1 MQQVNGHGYDSSDE
15 VLGKAFDLRLMR
27 RLLRFLLP
35 YRSLFLVCTLLTL
48 IVAGIQL
55 VLPYLTKTAIDSFLT
70 LPKAVVTLSEAPAG
84 GAPIAL
90 GEARYLIDLR
100 DIDPEIRG
108 EWEAAGALSAKR
120 YLYVSDDSEE
130 AQIVSRNPDAF
141 TPVPGGFI
149 AGETVLRALPPGDV
163 IALRGRAIVGVM
175 RLAAVFAVALL
186 ARFLF
191 GVLQVYLLQ
200 LTGQR
205 VMYDMRR
212 QIFGHVLR
220 LPVRY
225 FDRTP
230 VGRLVTRV
238 TNDVAAINE
247 MVTSML
253 VNLFR
258 DAFLLIGVMAI
269 MFQLEWRLAL
279 AVLALFPFIVVA
291 AFQFRNRV
299 RAAYREVRRRI
310 AQLNAYLQESIS
322 GMRIIQIFVQEH
334 KANERFSGINTQK
347 YNADVRQLLT
357 FAVFRPLMSFL
368 SWFAVAVVV
377 WYGGMNV
384 LRAGLSLGA
393 LAAFI
398 QYVRM
403 LFEPILHLSEGYNV
417 LQAAMAASERIFLLL
432 DETEEDRGGGRT
444 LSAVRG
450 EIEFR
455 DVWFAYNENEW
466 VLKGVTFKAA
476 PGERMAIVGP
486 TGSGK
491 TTIIRLLLRLY
502 PIQKG
507 QILLDGVPI
516 DALDLETL
524 RSAMAVVLQDV
535 FLFAGDILDNIRLHD
550 ADITEEDATEAGR
563 YVNADF
569 VEELPEGYRTEVKER
584 GVTLSVGER
593 QLLSFARAVAFKP
606 RVLVLD
612 EATASID
619 SHTEDLIQRSLHKI
633 MEGRTSI
640 VIAHRLSTVREA
652 DRIIVLHK
660 GKLVEQGTHQTL
672 LTLNGLYAALHELQ
686 FTSTGR
692 SSENHA

>member
-1 MQQVNGHGYDSSDE
+1 VNGHAYDPSDE

-35 YRSLFLVCTLLTL
+35 YRSLFSVCILLTL
-48 IVAGIQL
+48 VVAGIQL

-70 LPKAVVTLSEAPAG
+70 LPAAVVTLSEAPVG
-84 GAPIAL
+84 GSPIAL
-90 GEARYLIDLR
+90 GEDRYLIDLQE
-100 DIDPEIRG
+100 IGPEIRR
-108 EWEAAGALSAKR
+108 EWEATGALSAKR

-149 AGETVLRALPPGDV
+149 ADEAALRVLPPGDV

-175 RLAAVFAVALL
+175 RLAAVFAVGLL
-186 ARFLF
+186 VRFLF

-212 QIFGHVLR
+212 RIFGHVLR

-377 WYGGMNV
+377 WYGGHNV
-384 LRAGLSLGA
+384 LRASLSLGA
-393 LAAFI
+393 LVAFI

-417 LQAAMAASERIFLLL
+417 LQAAMASSERIFLLL
-432 DETEEDRGGGRT
+432 DETEEDRGGGRI
-444 LSAVRG
+444 LEAVRG

-455 DVWFAYNENEW
+455 DVWFAYNEDEW

-476 PGERMAIVGP
+476 PGERVAIVGP

-491 TTIIRLLLRLY
+491 TTIIRLLLRMY

-516 DALDLETL
+516 DALELEML

-535 FLFAGDILDNIRLHD
+535 FLFAGDIMDNIRLHE
-550 ADITEEDATEAGR
+550 DIEEEHAIEAAR
-563 YVNADF
+563 FVNADF
-569 VEELPEGYRTEVKER
+569 VEALPDGYRTEVKER

-619 SHTEDLIQRSLHKI
+619 SHTEDLVQRSLHKI

-640 VIAHRLSTVREA
+640 VIAHRLSTIREA

-660 GKLVEQGTHQTL
+660 GRLVEQGTHQAL
-672 LTLNGLYAALHELQ
+672 LTLNGLYAALHDLQ
-686 FTSTGR
+686 FAATDR

>member
-1 MQQVNGHGYDSSDE
+1 MNGHAYDPSDE

-35 YRSLFLVCTLLTL
+35 YRSLFSVCILLTL
-48 IVAGIQL
+48 VVAGIQL

-70 LPKAVVTLSEAPAG
+70 LPAAVVTLSEAPVG
-84 GAPIAL
+84 GSPIAL
-90 GEARYLIDLR
+90 GEDRYLIDLQE
-100 DIDPEIRG
+100 IGPEIRR
-108 EWEAAGALSAKR
+108 EWEATGALSAKR

-149 AGETVLRALPPGDV
+149 ADEAALRVLPPGDV

-175 RLAAVFAVALL
+175 RLAAVFAVGLL
-186 ARFLF
+186 VRFLF

-212 QIFGHVLR
+212 RIFGHVLR

-322 GMRIIQIFVQEH
+322 GTRIIQIFVQEH

-377 WYGGMNV
+377 WYGGHNV
-384 LRAGLSLGA
+384 LRASLSLGA
-393 LAAFI
+393 LVAFI

-417 LQAAMAASERIFLLL
+417 LQAAMASSERIFLLL
-432 DETEEDRGGGRT
+432 DETEEDRGGGRI
-444 LSAVRG
+444 LEAVRG

-455 DVWFAYNENEW
+455 DVWFAYNEDEW

-476 PGERMAIVGP
+476 PGERVAIVGP

-491 TTIIRLLLRLY
+491 TTIIRLLLRMY

-516 DALDLETL
+516 DALELEML

-535 FLFAGDILDNIRLHD
+535 FLFAGDIMDNIRLHE
-550 ADITEEDATEAGR
+550 DIEEEHAIEAAR
-563 YVNADF
+563 FVNADF
-569 VEELPEGYRTEVKER
+569 VEALPDGYRTEVKER

-619 SHTEDLIQRSLHKI
+619 SHTEDLVQRSLHKI

-640 VIAHRLSTVREA
+640 VIAHRLSTIREA

-660 GKLVEQGTHQTL
+660 GRLVEQGTHQAL
-672 LTLNGLYAALHELQ
+672 LTLNGLYAALHDLQ
-686 FTSTGR
+686 FAATDR